1 MDIIKQRF
9 EHWQSKLE
17 DFQGNLE
24 KELADIRQCKQEI
37 QGMKNE
43 LMEELGEIS
52 QLSVVSTS
60 ATINVSYFLLLKL

>member
-37 QGMKNE
+37 QGMKN
-43 LMEELGEIS
+43 
-52 QLSVVSTS
+52 
-60 ATINVSYFLLLKL
+60 